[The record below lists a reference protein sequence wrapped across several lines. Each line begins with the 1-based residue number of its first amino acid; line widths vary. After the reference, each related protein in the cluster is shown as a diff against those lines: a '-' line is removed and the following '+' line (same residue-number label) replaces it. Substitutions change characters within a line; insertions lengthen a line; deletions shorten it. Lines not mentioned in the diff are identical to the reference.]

1 MSFSSKKD
9 KEVALF
15 VGIVVAII
23 TIFLVVIYFKLQ
35 IIFAL
40 ILIAALVIVL
50 VLLSYGKFWFQLMDY
65 ERAVVFRKGIF
76 NRVVGPGWIFI
87 IPGLETYEVVD
98 LRVKEV
104 DVPPQIV
111 HSRDG
116 MAFKIDAVVFLRVS
130 DPKKAILNVDNYT
143 RAVIDFIVSRLR
155 DVIGKLPW
163 EQVIGNIKE
172 INVHLKNETK
182 ELTKDWGIEVVKV
195 EIQNIKIPEE
205 VEQAI
210 KEKEAAERKKLAR
223 KELAEGEALRLHAI
237 NQVTKDMSPQAL
249 QYLYLQALQALADG
263 KANKIILPVE
273 LSKLAESLSDR
284 FGGNKDDIFKE
295 LVKLAKE
302 ENLLKEE

>member
-1 MSFSSKKD
+1 MSIVSKKD

-15 VGIVVAII
+15 VGIVVAIFVVLAI
-23 TIFLVVIYFKLQ
+23 VFLFKLQ

-40 ILIAALVIVL
+40 ILVSALVIAL
-50 VLLSYGKFWFQLMDY
+50 IMLSYGKMWFQLMEY
-65 ERAVVFRKGIF
+65 ERAVIFRQGKF
-76 NRVVGPGWIFI
+76 NRVVGPGWVFI

-104 DVPPQIV
+104 DVPPQTV
-111 HSRDG
+111 HSKDG
-116 MAFKIDAVVFLRVS
+116 MAFGIDAVVFLRVV

-143 RAVIDFIVSRLR
+143 KAIIDFIVSRLR

-163 EQVIGNIKE
+163 ENVIGSIKE
-172 INVHLKNETK
+172 INQYLKKET
-182 ELTKDWGIEVVKV
+182 EEITKDWGIEVVKV
-195 EIQNIKIPEE
+195 EIRNLKIPEE
-205 VEQAI
+205 VEEAI
-210 KEKEAAERKKLAR
+210 KKKEAAEREKLAR
-223 KELAEGEALRLHAI
+223 KELAEGEAMRLHAI

-273 LSKLAESLSDR
+273 LSKLAESLSEK
-284 FGGNKDDIFKE
+284 FGGNKEDIFKE

-302 ENLLKEE
+302 EHLLKEE

>member
-1 MSFSSKKD
+1 LKTTKIKYYFS
-9 KEVALF
+9 
-15 VGIVVAII
+15 I
-23 TIFLVVIYFKLQ
+23 
-35 IIFAL
+35 
-40 ILIAALVIVL
+40 
-50 VLLSYGKFWFQLMDY
+50 
-65 ERAVVFRKGIF
+65 
-76 NRVVGPGWIFI
+76 
-87 IPGLETYEVVD
+87 
-98 LRVKEV
+98 
-104 DVPPQIV
+104 
-111 HSRDG
+111 
-116 MAFKIDAVVFLRVS
+116 
-130 DPKKAILNVDNYT
+130 
-143 RAVIDFIVSRLR
+143 
-155 DVIGKLPW
+155 
-163 EQVIGNIKE
+163 
-172 INVHLKNETK
+172 KNEEELAKLTHEELIKYTK

>member
-1 MSFSSKKD
+1 MAITSKKD

-23 TIFLVVIYFKLQ
+23 TVLFIVFYFKLQ
-35 IIFAL
+35 ILFSLVL
-40 ILIAALVIVL
+40 IVALVIIL
-50 VLLSYGKFWFQLMDY
+50 VLLSYGKMWFQLMDY

-76 NRVVGPGWIFI
+76 HRVVGPGWVFI
-87 IPGLETYEVVD
+87 IPGLETYEVID

-104 DVPPQIV
+104 DVPPQVV
-111 HSRDG
+111 HSKDG
-116 MAFKIDAVVFLRVS
+116 MAFRIDAVVFLRVV
-130 DPKKAILNVDNYT
+130 DPKKAILNIDNYT
-143 RAVIDFIVSRLR
+143 KAVIDFIVSRLR

-163 EQVIGNIKE
+163 EEVIGNIKE
-172 INVHLKNETK
+172 INTHLKNET
-182 ELTKDWGIEVVKV
+182 EEVTKDWGIEVVKV
-195 EIQNIKIPEE
+195 EIRDIKIPEE

-237 NQVTKDMSPQAL
+237 NQVTKDMNPQAL

-273 LSKLAESLSDR
+273 LSKLAESLSER
-284 FGGNKDDIFKE
+284 FGGNKEDIFKE

-302 ENLLKEE
+302 EHLLKEE